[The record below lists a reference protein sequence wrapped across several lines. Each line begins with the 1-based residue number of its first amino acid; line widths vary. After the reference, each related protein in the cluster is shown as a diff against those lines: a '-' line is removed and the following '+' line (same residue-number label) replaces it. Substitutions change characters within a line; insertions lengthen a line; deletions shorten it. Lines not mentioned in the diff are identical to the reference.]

1 MSLKFPF
8 NKKRE
13 SQDELIQKVEA
24 CIKNEK
30 NLLIHAPT
38 GIGKTVGVLYPAVK
52 LASELGKNLF
62 FLTPRHSQHLIALET
77 LKKIGE
83 TKAVNII
90 GKRWFCNYFYDN
102 LGSSDFQELCNYL
115 KKEEKCEFYN
125 KVFKKGELTKEA
137 KDKINEVSKE
147 ILSSDEVKKRCLEFC
162 PYEIVCQSAKSS
174 VAVVADYFHLFNPFV
189 SETFLAKINKTLENS
204 IIIVDE
210 AHQLPGRAID
220 LISSKLTTFVLN
232 NAIKEAGGIQG
243 ELSQDIDNLKQRIDE
258 IARDRLDYNDEAY
271 IEKEEFISILN
282 SLSSRFLGELQEV
295 GDLVRGEGKE
305 RSYCSGL
312 LKFIEN
318 WMNSGDNTRFPR
330 ENGASLRT
338 NECFAR
344 IIRKKDTKYGEQ
356 VELKLNAL
364 LPAAITSDIINN
376 SYSTILMSATLQ
388 PLEMYAN
395 LLGVKN
401 YETISF
407 KSIFPKENR
416 LNLVAPI
423 ATTKFSKRG
432 ETQYR
437 NYAEI
442 ITRIIK
448 AVNGNTAVFFPSYY
462 FLNQV
467 SNFLDGSLNIFR
479 ETQELTK
486 EQKTDLLKQF
496 IISGKGL
503 LLGVQSGSFD
513 QGIDF
518 PNNSLKC
525 IIIVGVALA
534 TPNLE
539 TKSLVACYNKNYG
552 KGMEYGYIYP
562 AVQKAIQA
570 SGRAIRS
577 ENDKAVVVYLDER
590 FLWRNYRPALSG
602 ENFKVSREP
611 WKDIEEWNSV
621 GE

>member
-8 NKKRE
+8 QKKRE
-13 SQDELIQKVEA
+13 SQDELIQKVED
-24 CIKNEK
+24 CIKNRK

-38 GIGKTVGVLYPAVK
+38 GIGKTIGVLYPAVK
-52 LASELGKNLF
+52 LASKLGLNVF
-62 FLTPRHSQHLIALET
+62 FLTPRHSQHIIALET
-77 LKKIGE
+77 LKKMGNI
-83 TKAVNII
+83 KAVDII
-90 GKRWFCNYFYDN
+90 GKKWFCNYLYDD
-102 LGSSDFQELCNYL
+102 LDSRDFQELCNYL

-125 KVFKKGELTKEA
+125 NTYKKGELTLEA
-137 KDKINEVSKE
+137 KDKIKE
-147 ILSSDEVKKRCLEFC
+147 LEKKIYSSEEIKKRCKNFC
-162 PYEIVCQSAKSS
+162 AYEIACQLAKRSN
-174 VAVVADYFHLFNPFV
+174 VIIADYFHLFNPFV
-189 SETFLAKINKTLENS
+189 SETFLAKINKNLENS
-204 IIIVDE
+204 IVIVDE
-210 AHQLPGRAID
+210 GHQLPNRARD
-220 LISSKLTTFVLN
+220 LISSKLSTFVLN
-232 NAIKEAGGIQG
+232 TAIKEANGMQKNV
-243 ELSQDIDNLKQRIDE
+243 SQDIDNLRIRIEE
-258 IARDRLDYNDEAY
+258 IARDRLNYNNEAY
-271 IEKEEFISILN
+271 IEKEEIVSILN
-282 SLSSRFLGELQEV
+282 SLGSEFLDELQEV
-295 GDLVRGEGKE
+295 SDLIREEGKE
-305 RSYCSGL
+305 RCSCSGL

-318 WMNSGDNTRFPR
+318 WMDSD
-330 ENGASLRT
+330 EN
-338 NECFAR
+338 FVR
-344 IIRKKDTKYGEQ
+344 IIKKKDTKYGKQIEIK
-356 VELKLNAL
+356 LKAL

-401 YETISF
+401 YETIFF
-407 KSIFPKENR
+407 KSVFPPENR

-432 ETQYR
+432 EAQYK

-442 ITRIIK
+442 IKKIFDSI
-448 AVNGNTAVFFPSYY
+448 NGNTAVFFPSYY

-467 SNFLDGSLNIFR
+467 SNFLDGSLNIFK
-479 ETQELTK
+479 EVQELTK
-486 EQKTDLLKQF
+486 EQKTNLLKQF
-496 IISGKGL
+496 ISSERGL

-518 PNNSLKC
+518 PNNSLKG
-525 IIIVGVALA
+525 IIIAGVALA
-534 TPNLE
+534 APDLE

-590 FLWRNYRPALSG
+590 FLWRSYRQVLSG

-611 WKDIEEWNSV
+611 WEDIKKWNSV
-621 GE
+621 GK

>member
-8 NKKRE
+8 QKKRE
-13 SQDELIQKVEA
+13 NQDELVQRVED
-24 CIKNEK
+24 CIKNRK
-30 NLLIHAPT
+30 NLLIHAPS
-38 GIGKTVGVLYPAVK
+38 GIGKTAGVLYPAVK
-52 LASELGKNLF
+52 LASELGLTVF

-83 TKAVNII
+83 IKTVNII
-90 GKRWFCNYFYDN
+90 GKRWFCNYFYDD

-125 KVFKKGELTKEA
+125 KVFKKGELTEEA
-137 KDKINEVSKE
+137 KTKINEVSKE
-147 ILSSDEVKKRCLEFC
+147 ILNSEELKKKCKDFC
-162 PYEIVCQSAKSS
+162 PYEIVCQSAKRS
-174 VAVVADYFHLFNPFV
+174 VVAVADYFHLFNPFV
-189 SETFLAKINKTLENS
+189 SGTFLAKINKNLEDS
-204 IIIVDE
+204 IVIVDE
-210 AHQLPGRAID
+210 AHQLPGRATD

-232 NAIKEAGGIQG
+232 TAIKEASGMQRDV
-243 ELSQDIDNLKQRIDE
+243 SQDIDNLRIRIE
-258 IARDRLDYNDEAY
+258 ELAKDRLEHNNEAY
-271 IEKEEFISILN
+271 VSKEEIVSILN
-282 SLSSRFLGELQEV
+282 SLSPEFLDELQEV
-295 GDLVRGEGKE
+295 SDLVRGEGKE
-305 RSYCSGL
+305 KSYCSGL
-312 LKFIEN
+312 SKFIEN
-318 WMNSGDNTRFPR
+318 WINSD
-330 ENGASLRT
+330 ENFT
-338 NECFAR
+338 R
-344 IIRKKDTKYGEQ
+344 IIRKKDTRYGKQ
-356 VELKLNAL
+356 IELKLNAL

-423 ATTKFSKRG
+423 ATTKFSRRG
-432 ETQYR
+432 EAQYK

-442 ITRIIK
+442 ISRIFNT
-448 AVNGNTAVFFPSYY
+448 VNGNTAIFFPSYY

-467 SNFLDGSLNIFR
+467 SNFLDSRLNIFK
-479 ETQELTK
+479 EVQELTK
-486 EQKTDLLKQF
+486 ERKTNLLKQF
-496 IISGKGL
+496 IGSEKGL

-525 IIIVGVALA
+525 IIIAGVALA
-534 TPNLE
+534 MPDLE
-539 TKSLVACYNKNYG
+539 TKSRIDCYNKNYG

-577 ENDKAVVVYLDER
+577 EKDKAVVVYLDER
-590 FLWRNYRPALSG
+590 FLWRNYRQVLSG

-611 WKDIEEWNSV
+611 WKDIEEWNSF
-621 GE
+621 GHSIKRT

>member
-8 NKKRE
+8 QKKRE
-13 SQDELIQKVEA
+13 SQDELVQRVED
-24 CIKNEK
+24 CIKNRK

-52 LASELGKNLF
+52 LASELGLTVF

-83 TKAVNII
+83 IKTVNII
-90 GKRWFCNYFYDN
+90 GKRWLCNYFYDD

-125 KVFKKGELTKEA
+125 KVFKKGELTEEA
-137 KDKINEVSKE
+137 KTKINEVSKE
-147 ILSSDEVKKRCLEFC
+147 ILNSEELKKKCKDFC
-162 PYEIVCQSAKSS
+162 PYEIVCQSAKRS
-174 VAVVADYFHLFNPFV
+174 VVVVADYFHLFNPFV
-189 SETFLAKINKTLENS
+189 SGTFLAKINKNLEDS
-204 IIIVDE
+204 IVIVDE
-210 AHQLPGRAID
+210 AHQLSGRATD

-232 NAIKEAGGIQG
+232 TAIKEASGVQRDV
-243 ELSQDIDNLKQRIDE
+243 SQDIDNLRIRIEE
-258 IARDRLDYNDEAY
+258 IAKDRLNSNNEAY
-271 IEKEEFISILN
+271 VSKEEIVSILN
-282 SLSSRFLGELQEV
+282 SLSPEFLDELQEV
-295 GDLVRGEGKE
+295 SDLVMEGGKE
-305 RSYCSGL
+305 KSYCSGL
-312 LKFIEN
+312 SKFIEN
-318 WMNSGDNTRFPR
+318 WMNSD
-330 ENGASLRT
+330 ENFT
-338 NECFAR
+338 R
-344 IIRKKDTKYGEQ
+344 IIRKKDTKYGKQ
-356 VELKLNAL
+356 IELKLNAL

-423 ATTKFSKRG
+423 ATTKFSRRG
-432 ETQYR
+432 EVQYK
-437 NYAEI
+437 NYADI
-442 ITRIIK
+442 ISRIFN
-448 AVNGNTAVFFPSYY
+448 AVNGNTAIFFPSYY

-467 SNFLDGSLNIFR
+467 SNFLDSRLNIFK
-479 ETQELTK
+479 EVQELTK
-486 EQKTDLLKQF
+486 ERKTNLLKQF
-496 IISGKGL
+496 IGSEKGL

-525 IIIVGVALA
+525 IIIAGVALA
-534 TPNLE
+534 IPDLE
-539 TKSLVACYNKNYG
+539 TKSKIDCYNKNYG

-577 ENDKAVVVYLDER
+577 EKDKAVVVYLDER
-590 FLWRNYRPALSG
+590 FLWRNYRQVLSG

-611 WKDIEEWNSV
+611 WKDIEEWNSS
-621 GE
+621 EK